1 MGKEILTFGNTE
13 TEKSKFCHHKT
24 PVFLKDVD
32 TEKVLV
38 SNKIS
43 LVKKNYKYFI
53 GYLYNDNKVKP
64 LHMMVPKMSA
74 YAKSYDGQTNWMCFL
89 I

>member
-1 MGKEILTFGNTE
+1 MSKEILAFEDIEIDRNTFH
-13 TEKSKFCHHKT
+13 CHES

-32 TEKVLV
+32 IEKVLV

-53 GYLYNDNKVKP
+53 GYLHNDNKVKP
-64 LHMMVPKMSA
+64 LHMMLPKMSA
-74 YAKSYDGQTNWMCFL
+74 YAKSYDGQTNWMFFF

>member
-32 TEKVLV
+32 IEKVLV

-53 GYLYNDNKVKP
+53 GYLHNDNKVKP
-64 LHMMVPKMSA
+64 LHMMLPKMSA
-74 YAKSYDGQTNWMCFL
+74 YAKSYDGQTNWMFFL